1 MLGVSRAMRSAEL
14 WVARTVPL
22 GATVMPLPSAL
33 CPLPSALCPQ
43 RCQTD
48 YRTEP
53 PSPDQ
58 RSWPGQEDEWTHA
71 HAEHFPSGQ
80 AGGFPLSYSGM
91 CLSNPVWAPLLIWP
105 TRLERRGCHRCELSF
120 GFP

>member
-1 MLGVSRAMRSAEL
+1 MESAVSPAMRSAEL
-14 WVARTVPL
+14 WVARTVRF

-33 CPLPSALCPQ
+33 CPLPSALSGVVLTIAPSH
-43 RCQTD
+43 
-48 YRTEP
+48 